1 MQFHCGLTDISLSVD
16 NQGSLIALT
25 WMKQL
30 SIKAFSD
37 CCPIVIFGSESF
49 PKDGGHTACTYWAS
63 RRFILGGLIIHNDCE
78 WTLLRPQTQPN
89 PLSSLLTGFVSR
101 ILSLNLHPPQNSRKR
116 GRETHSIVV
125 IGRNLVASDTDDHG
139 NSPRTCYRQGHLR
152 DVFHSIPYPVIVQP
166 EGCRHLY
173 ALLGPGL
180 HFSFI
185 FPC

>member
-1 MQFHCGLTDISLSVD
+1 MDSTPPTDPTKPVIVTFDRVRITDTLAQPSSP
-16 NQGSLIALT
+16 T
-25 WMKQL
+25 E
-30 SIKAFSD
+30 FSEE
-37 CCPIVIFGSESF
+37 G
-49 PKDGGHTACTYWAS
+49 K
-63 RRFILGGLIIHNDCE
+63 
-78 WTLLRPQTQPN
+78 
-89 PLSSLLTGFVSR
+89 
-101 ILSLNLHPPQNSRKR
+101 
-116 GRETHSIVV
+116 ETHSIVV